1 MFKGI
6 YLQGKPHAWGGRTKF
21 RLAAGAAAILL
32 TFSGGASS
40 QGMSQGTVGG
50 VQAPQTAA
58 VTPAEPLSLAKAIE
72 LALDGNP
79 EVAAATRLL
88 EATEG

>member
-32 TFSGGASS
+32 TFSGVASS

-58 VTPAEPLSLAKAIE
+58 VSPAGPLSLANAI
-72 LALDGNP
+72 
-79 EVAAATRLL
+79 
-88 EATEG
+88 